1 MSPPAPDLAELLAE
15 LESEEPAA
23 RMARLEAAGAP
34 DEVLG
39 ALGDEA
45 ERLAVVQLS
54 RGLAATDLVVTL
66 ADTVGSKL
74 TQARVRR
81 GRVKALAYAG
91 RFAEALAHCRA
102 ATKLAEDAGD
112 AIEAARSRLVSM
124 QALAELGRFDE
135 SIAEGTKARHA
146 FVGAGEPH
154 LAARADANLGTA
166 YQRRGMPEKAL
177 AHFDAAR
184 RALADEPITA
194 AQLDSNRAEALL
206 ALNDF
211 RGAERAFGEALKLL
225 EAEKAGW
232 SVAIVEG
239 NLADLATRLGRLHE
253 ALYYFERS
261 RRHLESDASPGHLAR
276 LLAEQADAMALLGLP
291 EDALQGY
298 RRALGQLD
306 GCGLVLEAARARAGM
321 GRVLLQLGE
330 LSEAQTLLAAAAR
343 SFDEIGHTVAAARVD
358 VVRGELAAAQG
369 RHLEARTLMV
379 RALRTLESRPLDE
392 AVCRYHLARLH
403 LQEADPTAAEAQLAA
418 ALDAAR
424 RLDVAPLVADL
435 LHTRGL
441 CRQSRGRLD
450 EAVGDLTDAVAQIER
465 VRGSLQATRFRA
477 AYLTNRLRVYE
488 DLVTTLLTHGGVDAV
503 GGAFFA
509 AEQAKSRSLLDL
521 VGSAAAHPERTPDAR
536 DDPATAALADEVT
549 RLRGELNALYSRL
562 GEPSEKDEAMRL
574 DPAVWRREVRRRE
587 RDLEAVQC
595 RLATV
600 RGGAG
605 LYAPTADLA
614 AAQRLLGG
622 DTVLIEYFLAG
633 DELLCFVVR
642 DGGAEVHRGLGD
654 PVELAGA
661 VRRFQFQI
669 ARGLRPGAL
678 ESHRGDRLVDDALTS
693 LEDLSRIVLKPLGEQ
708 VAAARRLI
716 IIPHGPLHLVPFA
729 ALLTG
734 GRHLIETHEL
744 TVAPS
749 ASLLVHLN
757 GTNSSPRPPQADRSR
772 PVLVV
777 GVADEHAPKIAT
789 EAHRVAEALGCERPL
804 IGAKATAARV
814 TEAAREARIVHLACH
829 GRFSAAAPLG
839 SGLKLADGWLTVG
852 DIYLMRLCADLVVL
866 SGCETGKNVIRA
878 GDELVGLL
886 SGFFAAGARSLLAS
900 LWRVNDESTSEFMCI
915 FYGLLN
921 NAQREGMSIA
931 VAVGEAQRRL
941 LDRHR
946 HPALWA
952 PFVLVGGP

>member
-1 MSPPAPDLAELLAE
+1 
-15 LESEEPAA
+15 
-23 RMARLEAAGAP
+23 MARLEAAGPP

-39 ALGDEA
+39 ALGEEA
-45 ERLAVVQLS
+45 ERLAVVQLT

-66 ADTVGSKL
+66 ADAAGSKL
-74 TQARVRR
+74 TQAKARR
-81 GRVKALAYAG
+81 GLVKALAYAG
-91 RFAEALAHCRA
+91 RFDEALAHCRA
-102 ATKLAEDAGD
+102 ATRLAEDAGEG
-112 AIEAARSRLVSM
+112 IEAARCRLVSM

-135 SIAEGTKARHA
+135 AIAEGTRARYA
-146 FVGAGEPH
+146 FVDAGE
-154 LAARADANLGTA
+154 LRFAARADANLGTA

-184 RALADEPITA
+184 RALAGEPITA

-232 SVAIVEG
+232 AVAIVEG
-239 NLADLATRLGRLHE
+239 NLADLATRLGRLRE
-253 ALYYFERS
+253 ALSYFERA
-261 RRHLESDASPGHLAR
+261 RRHLESDASAGHLAR

-291 EDALQGY
+291 EDALRGY
-298 RRALGQLD
+298 RRALSELD

-321 GRVLLQLGE
+321 GRVLLGLGE
-330 LSEAQTLLAAAAR
+330 LTEAQTLLAAAAR
-343 SFDEIGHTVAAARVD
+343 SFDEIGHSVAAARVD
-358 VVRGELAAAQG
+358 IVRGELAAVQG
-369 RHLEARTLMV
+369 RRPEARTLMAG
-379 RALRTLESRPLDE
+379 ALRTLESRPLDA
-392 AVCRYHLARLH
+392 AVCRYHLARLD
-403 LQEADPTAAEAQLAA
+403 LQEGDPTAAEAQLAP

-441 CRQSRGRLD
+441 CRQSRGRLA
-450 EAVGDLTDAVAQIER
+450 EAVGDLTGAVAQIER

-477 AYLTNRLRVYE
+477 AYLTNRLGVYE
-488 DLVTTLLTHGGVDAV
+488 DLVTTLLTHDGVDAV
-503 GGAFFA
+503 SGAFFA

-521 VGSAAAHPERTPDAR
+521 VGSTAQEAGRSPEVEE
-536 DDPATAALADEVT
+536 DPATAALAGEVR

-562 GEPSEKDEAMRL
+562 GEPPDNDEPMRL
-574 DPAVWRREVRRRE
+574 DTTAWRREVRRRE
-587 RDLEAVQC
+587 RDLEVVQG

-600 RGGAG
+600 CGGAG
-605 LYAPTADLA
+605 LYVPTADLA
-614 AAQRLLGG
+614 AAQRLLGA
-622 DTVLIEYFLAG
+622 DTMLIEYFLAG

-642 DGGAEVHRGLGD
+642 NESAEVHRGLGD
-654 PVELAGA
+654 PVELAEA

-678 ESHRGDRLVDDALTS
+678 ESHRRDRLVDDALTS
-693 LEDLSRIVLKPLGEQ
+693 LEDLSRIVLKPLGDQ

-716 IIPHGPLHLVPFA
+716 IIPHGPLHLVPFG
-729 ALLTG
+729 ALLEG

-777 GVADEHAPKIAT
+777 GVADEHAPDITT
-789 EAHRVAEALGCERPL
+789 EALRVAEALGCERPL
-804 IGAKATAARV
+804 IGAEATVARV
-814 TEAAREARIVHLACH
+814 TAAAREARIIHLACH

-852 DIYLMRLCADLVVL
+852 DIYPMRLCAELVVL
-866 SGCETGKNVIRA
+866 SGCETGKNVIQA

-900 LWRVNDESTSEFMCI
+900 LWRVNDESTSEFMSC
-915 FYGLLN
+915 FYGLLDTV
-921 NAQREGMSIA
+921 QRDGMGLA
-931 VAVGEAQRRL
+931 AAVGEAQRRL
-941 LDRHR
+941 LGRHR
-946 HPALWA
+946 HPAIWA
-952 PFVLVGGP
+952 PFVLVGRP